1 LRLFGCKSCKIFR
14 AGEERVAAKIFV
26 NYRRGDDPRS
36 VSALYMRLEEEF
48 GRDNVLMDVASYVE
62 PGDGF
67 IRGLAGQVAQ
77 CGVLLAVIG
86 PNWAE
91 KLAARTGDPE
101 DFVPIEIAAA
111 FHLGKPAIP
120 ILVGGATLPRAEA
133 LPEYIRGLVRRGAVS
148 LRPDEFQADCDSLIR
163 ALRKALGAGQ
173 GEPPRPQAARQEER
187 PVQTAQGTW
196 EPASTPEDARKAE
209 ELANW
214 DFIKDSPDPDEF
226 RNHIARYGNGPTGG
240 HAYYR
245 LEALVWA
252 DPATHAGIESLWKF
266 IQEFPRSEHVQAAQA
281 ELARLETAADGEN
294 LAAESRREET
304 RAWSKVAA
312 GSKIREL
319 EEFLGAWPNGV
330 YAGPAERRIRE
341 LREQGASKG
350 GGLMLLIMLGI
361 VALMAGLVA
370 LATVKF

>member
-1 LRLFGCKSCKIFR
+1 M
-14 AGEERVAAKIFV
+14 AAKIFV

-36 VSALYMRLEEEF
+36 IGALYMRLEEEF

-67 IRGLAGQVAQ
+67 VRGLAMQVAQ

-86 PNWAE
+86 PRWAE
-91 KLAARTGDPE
+91 KLAARAGDPE

-111 FHLGKPAIP
+111 LHLGKPAIP
-120 ILVGGATLPRAEA
+120 ILVGGAILPRAET
-133 LPEYIRGLVRRGAVS
+133 LPESIRGFLRRGAVS
-148 LRPDEFQADCDSLIR
+148 LRPDEFQADCNSLIR
-163 ALRKALGAGQ
+163 ALKKALAGGQ
-173 GEPPRPQAARQEER
+173 VERPRPQAARQEER

-196 EPASTPEDARKAE
+196 EPARTPEDIRKAE

-240 HAYYR
+240 YAYYR

-252 DPATHAGIESLWKF
+252 DPATHGGVESLWRF
-266 IQEFPRSEHVQAAQA
+266 IQEFPRSEHVQAAQT
-281 ELARLETAADGEN
+281 ELARLETAAEGERF
-294 LAAESRREET
+294 AAEGRREET

-312 GSKIREL
+312 SSKIREL
-319 EEFLGAWPNGV
+319 EEFLEAWPNGV

-350 GGLMLLIMLGI
+350 GGLMLTIMLGI
-361 VALMAGLVA
+361 VALMIGLVA

>member
-1 LRLFGCKSCKIFR
+1 M
-14 AGEERVAAKIFV
+14 AAKIFV

-36 VSALYMRLEEEF
+36 IGALYMRLEEEF
-48 GRDNVLMDVASYVE
+48 GRDNVLMDVESYIE
-62 PGDGF
+62 LGDGF
-67 IRGLAGQVAQ
+67 VRGLAEQVAQ

-86 PNWAE
+86 PRWAE
-91 KLAARTGDPE
+91 KLAARAGDPE

-111 FHLGKPAIP
+111 LHLGKPAIP

-133 LPEYIRGLVRRGAVS
+133 LPESIRGFLRRGAVS
-148 LRPDEFQADCDSLIR
+148 LRPDEFEADCDSLIR
-163 ALRKALGAGQ
+163 ALKKALAGGQ
-173 GEPPRPQAARQEER
+173 GERPRPQAARQEAR

-196 EPASTPEDARKAE
+196 EPAQAARTPEDIRKAE

-226 RNHIARYGNGPTGG
+226 RNHLARYGNGPTGRY
-240 HAYYR
+240 AYYR

-252 DPATHAGIESLWKF
+252 DPATHGGVENLRRFIE
-266 IQEFPRSEHVQAAQA
+266 EFPRCEHASAAEV
-281 ELARLETAADGEN
+281 ELARLETAAEGEN

-312 GSKIREL
+312 SSKIREL

-330 YAGPAERRIRE
+330 YTGPAERRIRE

-350 GGLMLLIMLGI
+350 GGLALVIMLGI
-361 VALMAGLVA
+361 VALMIGLIA

>member
-1 LRLFGCKSCKIFR
+1 M
-14 AGEERVAAKIFV
+14 AAKIFV

-36 VSALYMRLEEEF
+36 IGALYMRLEEEF
-48 GRDNVLMDVASYVE
+48 GRDNVLMDVEAYIE

-67 IRGLAGQVAQ
+67 IRGLAEQVAQ

-86 PNWAE
+86 PRWAE

-133 LPEYIRGLVRRGAVS
+133 LPEFIRGLVRRGGVS

-173 GEPPRPQAARQEER
+173 GERPRPQAARQEAR

-196 EPASTPEDARKAE
+196 EPAQAARTPEDIRKAE

-214 DFIKDSPDPDEF
+214 DFIKDSPDPEEF
-226 RNHIARYGNGPTGG
+226 RNHLARYGNGPTGG

-252 DPATHAGIESLWKF
+252 DPATHGLIQNLRQFIE
-266 IQEFPRSEHVQAAQA
+266 EFPGSEHTSAAEM
-281 ELARLETAADGEN
+281 ELARLETAAEGER
-294 LAAESRREET
+294 LAAERRREET
-304 RAWSKVAA
+304 RAWSRVAA
-312 GSKIREL
+312 SSKIREL
-319 EEFLGAWPNGV
+319 EEFLEAWPNGV
-330 YAGPAERRIRE
+330 YAAPAERRIRE

-350 GGLMLLIMLGI
+350 GGLALLIMLGI
-361 VALMAGLVA
+361 VALMIGLIA